1 MLAVDGKWR
10 NISYTIDGCRK
21 LVDRGWKEQIE

>member
-10 NISYTIDGCRK
+10 NISYTRDGCGK